1 MYRELH
7 TDMKYTEKREV
18 MHLDKKH
25 EIIVSIRLDDECKNG
40 FDEFAITGEVYWV
53 RKNGRRTFMVGGCI
67 HDEIA
72 EHFPHLST
80 FIKLHLC
87 DNSGIPMYA
96 VENGFYQLQKGRVD
110 AMARHLRA
118 TNEEAEVLATA
129 EDEKHLKYLISK
141 VGLLQ
146 KWREEAA
153 MAIAQLEELCGK
165 KYKPQNG
172 NSRLD
177 KLLVNDEEKKLFSQR
192 EEDGYYSES
201 NREKRKEEK
210 IREEREKRISQL
222 QEWYKK
228 ESNSLELEFQL
239 KLQILKLTLKDNFI
253 YHSHINTVKFN
264 WRNYAEKFTQ
274 EEYVDIVNA
283 LQADFPDI
291 TFDFEE

>member
-18 MHLDKKH
+18 MIENKKH

-40 FDEFAITGEVYWV
+40 FDEFAITGDSYWV
-53 RKNGRRTFMVGGCI
+53 RKNGRRTFVWGGCI

-72 EHFPHLST
+72 EYFPHLST

-87 DNSGIPMYA
+87 DNVGVPMHA
-96 VENGFYQLQKGRVD
+96 VENGFYYLQKSGVEK
-110 AMARHLRA
+110 MARYLRA
-118 TNEEAEVLATA
+118 NNEEAEVLATA
-129 EDEKHLKYLISK
+129 EDPSHFRYLIDK
-141 VGLLQ
+141 VGLTK

-153 MAIAQLEELCGK
+153 RAIAQLEELCGE
-165 KYKPQNG
+165 KYKTQNG
-172 NSRLD
+172 NRLN
-177 KLLVNDEEKKLFSQR
+177 KLLVNEEEKKLFSQR
-192 EEDGYYSES
+192 EEEGYYSES
-201 NREKRKEEK
+201 NREKRREK
-210 IREEREKRISQL
+210 KITEEREKRISQL

-291 TFDFEE
+291 TFDFEK